1 MDEFQNISR
10 RQLLA
15 LSMATLATAVPV
27 RGHAFRSREKRI
39 AVLGVG
45 GAGGNMVNHM
55 GMQGVS
61 QATLAHANAKDV
73 IRSFDGVLTI
83 PLEIPE
89 TSLQISLR
97 ESIHQNA
104 EKLAWNAYSALPEM
118 DRLILVAGLGGR
130 IGSCV
135 TPAVAQIAKQA
146 GVQVFG
152 LVFLPFS
159 WEGDRRHGERAAQGL
174 GAVKRVVDALRVID
188 LEKASQEVPAE
199 ISMDKFFELQDS
211 SGVRMINE
219 YLSMA

>member
-1 MDEFQNISR
+1 MDDSQNISR

-15 LSMATLATAVPV
+15 LSMATLATVVPG

-45 GAGGNMVNHM
+45 GAGGNLVDHM
-55 GMQGVS
+55 RKQGVS
-61 QATLAHANAKDV
+61 QATLAHANARDV
-73 IRSFDGVLTI
+73 IRSFNGALTI

-89 TSLQISLR
+89 TPLEIPSR
-97 ESIHQNA
+97 ETIRQNA
-104 EKLAWNAYSALPEM
+104 ERLAWNAYSALPEM
-118 DRLILVAGLGGR
+118 DRLILVAGLGGC

-174 GAVKRVVDALRVID
+174 GAMRSQMDALRVID

-199 ISMDKFFELQDS
+199 TSMEKFFELQDGT
-211 SGVRMINE
+211 GVRMINE